1 MSATASASASTT
13 TEVKQHQS
21 INDQPKSLTERVSRG
36 DKEGKIKLEGIP
48 KFEDKYEE
56 REWVKEHMAA
66 AFRFWGRMGYGEGL
80 AGHITVVDP
89 VDPSCYWM
97 NPICVHFGVMT
108 KSKLALV
115 GPDGHVR
122 PEGAQLPINTAG
134 FYIHSSI
141 HKARPDIKA
150 AGHTHTL
157 YGKSWS
163 VFGKPIDIMSQDSC
177 LFYNNLAVYK
187 NFGGIVL
194 AQQEGENIAAA
205 LGKAKNCILQN
216 HGLLTVGDTV
226 DEMAHSFH
234 ALERACHMQ
243 LLTEAAAANGHQKF
257 VIDDEDA
264 AFTAATLCDPEATYL
279 NFKPEFDLL
288 IETQPDLLR

>member
-1 MSATASASASTT
+1 MFFCRLILYLQFYTVIWYLCGLFKYHKVVEMSATASASTT

-205 LGKAKNCILQN
+205 LGKAKNCILQV
-216 HGLLTVGDTV
+216 GILSLLWY
-226 DEMAHSFH
+226 SSYS
-234 ALERACHMQ
+234 Q
-243 LLTEAAAANGHQKF
+243 
-257 VIDDEDA
+257 
-264 AFTAATLCDPEATYL
+264 
-279 NFKPEFDLL
+279 
-288 IETQPDLLR
+288 